1 MSPPILVDA
10 GPLRSPAFRRL
21 WAAGVVT
28 AVGSR
33 LTVVA
38 VPVQIYATSGSSASV
53 GLAEAAG
60 FVPMAVAALWGGA
73 VADAVDRRRMLL
85 ATSGGIGM
93 TSILLWGQ
101 ASAGLHSVAAL
112 LVIVAVQQ
120 ALFGANAAVSG
131 AVIPRLVPTRDL
143 PAAIALQSTVLYLAG
158 IAGPLLAGV
167 LLPAVRTL
175 YLLDAVAVCATL
187 WAVWRLPPLPPQ
199 GGGVRRAGPRQIAEG
214 PRQILEGLRLLA
226 ADKVLPAAYLA
237 DFAALFLGLPTAL
250 FPELAREFFGASR
263 IGVLYA
269 AMSAGGIALGLFS
282 GGFTRTRR
290 HGVAVATAVCLWGLA
305 IAGFG
310 LARSPAPAVSALA
323 LAGGMLVLLS
333 VFRKAILQTVA
344 SDGLR
349 GRLQGV
355 DTVVA
360 AGGPRLAG
368 FAHGVASAAFGTTW
382 AITGGGLLAVV
393 VMLVLLWAFPEFR
406 RYRAPGGPPT

>member
-1 MSPPILVDA
+1 MSPPISIE

-33 LTVVA
+33 LTAVA
-38 VPVQIYATSGSSASV
+38 VPVQIYAISGSSASV
-53 GLAEAAG
+53 GLAGLAG
-60 FVPMAVAALWGGA
+60 FAPMAVAALWGGA

-93 TSILLWGQ
+93 TSILLWGE

-112 LVIVAVQQ
+112 LGIVAVQQ

-131 AVIPRLVPTRDL
+131 AVTPRLVPVQHL
-143 PAAIALQSTVLYLAG
+143 PAAIALQSTVLYFAG
-158 IAGPLLAGV
+158 ITGPLLAGA

-175 YLLDAVAVCATL
+175 YLLDAIALCATV
-187 WAVWRLPPLPPQ
+187 WAVWRLPPLPPE
-199 GGGVRRAGPRQIAEG
+199 GGVRRAGFRQIV
-214 PRQILEGLRLLA
+214 EGLRLLA

-269 AMSAGGIALGLFS
+269 AMSAGGLALGLFS
-282 GGFTRTRR
+282 GCFTRTRR

-305 IAGFG
+305 VAGFG
-310 LARSPAPAVSALA
+310 LARSPVPAVSALA

-344 SDGLR
+344 PDGLR

-360 AGGPRLAG
+360 AGGPRLAE
-368 FAHGVASAAFGTTW
+368 FAHGATGAAFGTTW

-393 VMLVLLWAFPEFR
+393 VMLALLWAFPDFR